1 MKSLIIA
8 GNITQY
14 EDFLKT
20 HKLQSDNNIYIS
32 KPEDLSGL
40 GDDFE
45 IIYTG
50 TWWKNKLAN
59 APEIDILQTR
69 LANQGKLAFK
79 FK

>member
-20 HKLQSDNNIYIS
+20 YKLQSDNNVYIS

-40 GDDFE
+40 GDDFK

-50 TWWKNKLAN
+50 TWWENKLAN
-59 APEIDILQTR
+59 AHEVDVLQER
-69 LANQGKLAFK
+69 LANQGKLAFE